1 MKYCEVSSRIDA
13 LTAHWEPQGRRRYRK
28 GEGSLEVFVM
38 LNLKG
43 IESIF
48 LEIFK
53 VKFGKDSGALLTKS

>member
-1 MKYCEVSSRIDA
+1 MKYYEVSSRIDA
-13 LTAHWEPQGRRRYRK
+13 RTEQWEPQGRRRYRK